1 MALHSLVIVQG
12 RIRNKAFMSRVGKQ
26 PIAIPPGVEV
36 KMTGSVLSVKGPK
49 GVLTLAIP
57 GDLQAKVEAG
67 KLLLSIDRPDDPKLG
82 AWHGLFRSL
91 AANMVEGVVK
101 GYAKEL
107 EIQGVGF
114 KAAVQ
119 GKKMVF
125 SLGFA
130 KPVEKTIPDGVDV
143 KVTENVKLLVS
154 GPDKQRVGD
163 LAASIKALFPAEPYK
178 GKGIRFKGEHVR
190 RKVGKT
196 VA

>member
-1 MALHSLVIVQG
+1 MDGA
-12 RIRNKAFMSRVGKQ
+12 
-26 PIAIPPGVEV
+26 
-36 KMTGSVLSVKGPK
+36 VLSVKGPK
-49 GVLTLAIP
+49 GALTLAIP
-57 GDLQAKVEAG
+57 DGLQAKVEDG
-67 KLLLSIDRPDDPKLG
+67 KLSLSAGPGLG
-82 AWHGLFRSL
+82 ALHGLFRSL
-91 AANMVEGVVK
+91 AANMIEGVLK
-101 GYAKEL
+101 GYVKEM

-119 GKKMVF
+119 GKKIMF

-130 KPVEKTIPDGVDV
+130 KIVEMTIPDGIDV
-143 KVTENVKLLVS
+143 KVNENVNLVVS
-154 GPDKQRVGD
+154 GIDKQRVGD

>member
-1 MALHSLVIVQG
+1 
-12 RIRNKAFMSRVGKQ
+12 MSRVGKQ
-26 PIAIPPGVEV
+26 PIVIPSGVEAKV
-36 KMTGSVLSVKGPK
+36 AGGVLSVKGPR
-49 GVLTLAIP
+49 GDLTFAIP
-57 GDLQAKVEAG
+57 GDFQAQLEAG
-67 KLLLSIDRPDDPKLG
+67 RLSVAPVRADPALG
-82 AWHGLFRSL
+82 PRHGLYRSL
-91 AANMVEGVVK
+91 MANMVHGVSR

-114 KAAVQ
+114 KAAAQ
-119 GKKMVF
+119 GGKIMF

-130 KPVEKTIPDGVDV
+130 KPVEMAIPKGVEV
-143 KVTENVKLLVS
+143 KVTENVNLVVS

-163 LAASIKALFPAEPYK
+163 VAASIKALFPAEPYK